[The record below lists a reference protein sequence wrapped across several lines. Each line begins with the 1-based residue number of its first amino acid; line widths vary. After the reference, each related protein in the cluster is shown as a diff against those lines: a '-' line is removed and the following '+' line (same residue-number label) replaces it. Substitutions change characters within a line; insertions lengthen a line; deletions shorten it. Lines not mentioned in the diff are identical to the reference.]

1 MGSIKTHCG
10 LIRGKRMRENQR
22 LVCRVLSTT
31 VSASTN
37 QTIQMFSDVS
47 YETGDQAQGYYLNE
61 RDPFVQNNS
70 LFNIANST

>member
-1 MGSIKTHCG
+1 
-10 LIRGKRMRENQR
+10 MRENQR

-47 YETGDQAQGYYLNE
+47 YETGDQHKGTISMGEIRSFRITHYLTLPIAHNSMLRKQE
-61 RDPFVQNNS
+61 RS
-70 LFNIANST
+70 E